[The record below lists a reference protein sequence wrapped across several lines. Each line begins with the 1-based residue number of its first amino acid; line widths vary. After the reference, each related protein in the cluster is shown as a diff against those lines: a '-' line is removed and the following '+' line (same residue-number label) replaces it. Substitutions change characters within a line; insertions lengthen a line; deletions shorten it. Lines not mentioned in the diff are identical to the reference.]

1 MKGQKRGDLTV
12 SSISRERKWPDSTV
26 KEYQR
31 KDKAQIKLKSIS
43 EAAKSIRSAIS
54 KQVNIKGPQAK
65 SKKAVKPFKALR
77 SQLMHIKT
85 TQEQG
90 IKAQSTV
97 MAK

>member
-12 SSISRERKWPDSTV
+12 SNASRERKWPDLSV

-31 KDKAQIKLKSIS
+31 KDKAQIQSKSIS
-43 EAAKSIRSAIS
+43 EATKCIRPTIP
-54 KQVNIKGPQAK
+54 KRVNIKGPQAK
-65 SKKAVKPFKALR
+65 SKKEVKPFKALR
-77 SQLMHIKT
+77 SQLMHIKS

-90 IKAQSTV
+90 IKAQSTI